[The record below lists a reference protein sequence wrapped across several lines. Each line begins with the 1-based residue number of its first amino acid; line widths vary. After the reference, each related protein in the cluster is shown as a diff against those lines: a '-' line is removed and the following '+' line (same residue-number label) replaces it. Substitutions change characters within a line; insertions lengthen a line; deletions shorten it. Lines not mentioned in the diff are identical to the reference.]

1 MKVLLI
7 TTNAFKMS
15 SNAITTQNNI
25 DEFGRDLSLKLEKS
39 VTSFIY
45 GSSLAARF
53 QVARFKGMSWADITY
68 LIEEE
73 EEEEKQREAEEKQR
87 EEDKVRQVKTEEL
100 RKILAVRKQLHQKG
114 LYELEDGEE
123 LDI

>member
-7 TTNAFKMS
+7 TTNTFKMS
-15 SNAITTQNNI
+15 SNTITTQNNI

-68 LIEEE
+68 LVEEE
-73 EEEEKQREAEEKQR
+73 EEEEKQRK
-87 EEDKVRQVKTEEL
+87 EDKVRQVETEEL